1 MLPGRQIAFIAAL
14 LAVSCTKVVAP
25 TPSAG
30 GPGAPLHDGLGTR
43 TRPACT
49 ESAEAQRYFD
59 QGLAFLYAFNHDEAI
74 RSFTQATELDP
85 TCAMA
90 WWGIATASGPHI
102 NLPPVSEKRA
112 KQGWEA
118 AQKARALASPAKPAD
133 RALIEAATKR
143 FANPPPQDRKSLD
156 AAYAAAM
163 RQAWAAHPEDA
174 DVGALF
180 AESMMNLRP
189 WDLWKED
196 GTPQPGTE
204 EVVVTLERVLAKDPY
219 QPFANHLYIH
229 AVEAS
234 PHPEKAVPAADRLR
248 ALQPGLGHLVHMP
261 SHIDVRTGAWEKAI
275 VANSA
280 AIDADRRYRE
290 RANKKHGFYGLYM
303 AHNRHMRAFGA
314 MMTGQSAMAIAEID
328 EMLAEMPADWKVEYV
343 GIADGYS
350 GMAYEV
356 LVRFGKWDEILAE
369 PEPPATRPI
378 ARAFR
383 LYARGVAYAA
393 KGQTKEARIEQAKLR
408 QARKQ
413 LPKDAVF
420 GNNLASDLLGVADSL
435 LEGEIAY
442 REGKTTQGLA
452 AMREAVRREDALRYD
467 EPPDWIQPSRHA
479 LGAALLQS
487 GKPAEAEAVYRA
499 DLEKLPRNGWS
510 LYGLARSLRLQRKD
524 DEAEVVEAQLKDVW
538 KNADLQLTSSCLCQP
553 GA

>member
-1 MLPGRQIAFIAAL
+1 
-14 LAVSCTKVVAP
+14 
-25 TPSAG
+25 
-30 GPGAPLHDGLGTR
+30 
-43 TRPACT
+43 
-49 ESAEAQRYFD
+49 
-59 QGLAFLYAFNHDEAI
+59 
-74 RSFTQATELDP
+74 
-85 TCAMA
+85 
-90 WWGIATASGPHI
+90 
-102 NLPPVSEKRA
+102 
-112 KQGWEA
+112 
-118 AQKARALASPAKPAD
+118 
-133 RALIEAATKR
+133 
-143 FANPPPQDRKSLD
+143 
-156 AAYAAAM
+156 
-163 RQAWAAHPEDA
+163 
-174 DVGALF
+174 
-180 AESMMNLRP
+180 
-189 WDLWKED
+189 
-196 GTPQPGTE
+196 
-204 EVVVTLERVLAKDPY
+204 
-219 QPFANHLYIH
+219 
-229 AVEAS
+229 
-234 PHPEKAVPAADRLR
+234 
-248 ALQPGLGHLVHMP
+248 
-261 SHIDVRTGAWEKAI
+261 
-275 VANSA
+275 
-280 AIDADRRYRE
+280 
-290 RANKKHGFYGLYM
+290 
-303 AHNRHMRAFGA
+303 

-369 PEPPATRPI
+369 PEPPATLPI

-510 LYGLARSLRLQRKD
+510 LYGRARSLRLQRKD